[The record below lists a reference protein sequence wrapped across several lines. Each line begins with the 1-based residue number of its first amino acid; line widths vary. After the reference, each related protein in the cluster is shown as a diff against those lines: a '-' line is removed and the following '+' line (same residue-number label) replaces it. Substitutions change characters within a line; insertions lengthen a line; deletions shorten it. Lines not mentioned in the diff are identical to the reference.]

1 MEAKINSIL
10 YSVLLVGLIALTFKF
25 LNWVWF
31 RPKRLEKFLRNQG
44 LHGNSYRLLLGD
56 MKDLI
61 SVTEQE
67 QPKSIQISD
76 HLPPH
81 ILPYYHQIITKYG
94 ENSFIWF
101 GPSPRLN
108 ICDPELVKE
117 ILSRADVYHKPLP
130 DPIGQSIAGGLLYL
144 EDKKWARHRKIISP
158 AFHMDKLKIM
168 VPAIRLSCAKMIENW
183 EALFSSSQRS
193 KEIDVWPHLENL
205 SGDVI
210 SRVAFGSNHEEGSRI
225 FELQKEKVKLALE
238 MMKFMFIP
246 GWSYVPTK
254 ANKSMTAFS
263 KEIDFLLRG
272 IINQREKAM
281 KSGEIVSNDLL
292 STLLESNFNEIHE
305 NKNKRNAGLSIEEVI
320 HECRLFYFAGSET
333 TSLLLVWTM
342 VMLSKHQEWQAR
354 AREEVSQVLS
364 NGEPTFDSL
373 SRLKIMHPNARAV
386 EVTMILNEVLRL
398 YPPAPLLARTPTKAV
413 KLGNITLPVGVDM
426 SLLIGLVHNDPKI
439 WGEDVHEFKPE
450 RFSTKGQFSFIPFSS
465 GPRKCIGQ
473 HFAMVEAKLVVA
485 MILKSFSLELSS
497 SYLHAPFSV
506 ISLQPQHGVTLV
518 LQKL

>member
-1 MEAKINSIL
+1 MEAKLNSIL
-10 YSVLLVGLIALTFKF
+10 FSVMFVGLIALTFKF

-61 SVTEQE
+61 SVTKQE

-81 ILPYYHQIITKYG
+81 ILPYYYQIITKYG

-108 ICDPELVKE
+108 ICDPQLMKE

-130 DPIGQSIAGGLLYL
+130 DPIGQTVAGGLLFL
-144 EDKKWARHRKIISP
+144 EDEKWAGHRKIISP

-168 VPAIRLSCAKMIENW
+168 VPAIRLSCANMIENW
-183 EALFSSSQRS
+183 EALFSSSERS

-205 SGDVI
+205 TGDVI

-225 FELQKEKVKLALE
+225 FELQKEKVKLVLE
-238 MMKFMFIP
+238 LMKFMFIP
-246 GWSYVPTK
+246 GWRYVPTK

-263 KEIDFLLRG
+263 KEIEFLLRG

-281 KSGEIVSNDLL
+281 KSGQIVSDDLL

-305 NKNKRNAGLSIEEVI
+305 NKNKKNAGLSIEEVI
-320 HECRLFYFAGSET
+320 DECRLFYFAGSET

-354 AREEVSQVLS
+354 AREEVSRVLS

-373 SRLKIMHPNARAV
+373 SRLKI
-386 EVTMILNEVLRL
+386 VTMILNEVLRL
-398 YPPAPLLARTPTKAV
+398 YPPAPLLARTPTKPV
-413 KLGNITLPVGVDM
+413 KLGNITLPVGVDLI
-426 SLLIGLVHNDPKI
+426 LLIGLVHSDPKI
-439 WGEDVHEFKPE
+439 WGDDVHEFRPE
-450 RFSTKGQFSFIPFSS
+450 RFSDGISGVTKGQFSFIPFGS
-465 GPRKCIGQ
+465 GPKTCIGQ
-473 HFAMVEAKLVVA
+473 HFAMVEAKLAMA
-485 MILKSFSLELSS
+485 MILKSFSFELSS
-497 SYLHAPFSV
+497 SYLHAPFPV
-506 ISLQPQHGVTLV
+506 ITLQPQHGVPLV
-518 LQKL
+518 LHKL